1 MLLVNQDEVRIDCK
15 DKFEGITVVIRSHK
29 EVRIDCKD
37 KFEGITVVIRSH
49 KEVRIDCK
57 DKFEGITVVVSFNS
71 STTAVICGAGT
82 VIHSGAPKF
91 FPGF

>member
-1 MLLVNQDEVRIDCK
+1 VELELLSILGHQSSSPVFSVVR
-15 DKFEGITVVIRSHK
+15 VAHK

-57 DKFEGITVVVSFNS
+57 DKFEGITVV
-71 STTAVICGAGT
+71 I
-82 VIHSGAPKF
+82 IKKF
-91 FPGF
+91 R